1 MEESKSINAREFYR
15 REIIKMVEEIENS
28 QKGELL
34 YRIASIVEVLPVFE
48 CQRICDYLSGLYL
61 S

>member
-1 MEESKSINAREFYR
+1 MEESKSINAREYR